1 MTMDRHDTIGAM
13 LDEYALGQLS
23 QSERRD
29 VESHVRECKV
39 CAAGLRELSVVME
52 GLAHSVDPVA
62 PPPAL
67 KQRVLA
73 SLAAQPQEPRRSTD
87 GNVVAMPQHGV
98 NIRRGVHPAWLAAAA
113 IVILGLGATL
123 YLSDVSR
130 RSLVNDVERAQAAA
144 ADAETTAAEIRRQLG
159 QYVSQSDLAVSILTA
174 TDMQPVAMAGR
185 ENATGSTARAY
196 WSATRGLLIVAND
209 LPVPPPG
216 RIYQVWIIGG
226 GKPFSAGLL
235 GEQGSGRGM
244 LIAPPPSGVAAGPVT
259 VAVTDEPPG
268 GLAAPSGSI
277 RLAGIDLV
285 APRIPTRF
293 RPARST

>member
-29 VESHVRECKV
+29 VENHLRECQV
-39 CAAGLRELSVVME
+39 CAAGLRELTLVME

-67 KQRVLA
+67 RQRVLA
-73 SLAAQPQEPRRSTD
+73 SLAAQPQEPRRSTE
-87 GNVVAMPQHGV
+87 GNVVALPRLGGS
-98 NIRRGVHPAWLAAAA
+98 IRRGVHPAWLAAAA

-130 RSLVNDVERAQAAA
+130 RSLVNDVEQAEAAA

-216 RIYQVWIIGG
+216 RIYQVWIIPEKA
-226 GKPFSAGLL
+226 KPISAGLL
-235 GEQGSGRGM
+235 GDQGSGRGM
-244 LIAPPPSGVAAGPVT
+244 LIAPTPTGVAAGPVT

-277 RLAGIDLV
+277 RLAGSI
-285 APRIPTRF
+285 
-293 RPARST
+293 